1 MITFLVLVL
10 ITILVTLRSRANSE
24 EVARSRSM
32 STLTNS
38 MKNVL
43 EKVIP
48 GKLSLKFAQLK
59 ASTLWHAFV
68 VKLKIM
74 TCFAQILGQ
83 IDQVYS
89 IPFPPEFISF
99 LARFNFLSLDFM
111 KMANFGCIA
120 NMTYYSR
127 MIVATVVPQ
136 LVLLVFAGIYFRS
149 NQPDVRSACIE
160 FSLLF
165 TYIIFPST
173 STTIFKIYPCL
184 EVDDGS
190 RWLKADYSISCDA
203 PDRAGM
209 LVYTAYA
216 AIIFPI
222 GITTLYGYLLWT
234 NRHTICPSTGPWVKI
249 RNVDIWP
256 PMEQSTKEE
265 DDLIET
271 RGENTKEIKQIQF
284 LFREYEP
291 RYYWFEFF
299 ECIRRLLLTGG
310 TVLFLE
316 GSSTQIVLGML
327 VALLSI
333 QVYAR
338 TQPFLEDS
346 DDVLAMTAQWAVF
359 FTLFGGLL
367 FKLRV
372 SEADGYGSG
381 LYVAL
386 MILVNVLVVV
396 IACSSTFYSCWV
408 ALHQNESTSQ
418 SQPWKK
424 DEKHNTAE
432 HHVHKNPMVP
442 TQREQDQSPQA
453 QI

>member
-1 MITFLVLVL
+1 
-10 ITILVTLRSRANSE
+10 
-24 EVARSRSM
+24 
-32 STLTNS
+32 
-38 MKNVL
+38 
-43 EKVIP
+43 
-48 GKLSLKFAQLK
+48 
-59 ASTLWHAFV
+59 
-68 VKLKIM
+68 
-74 TCFAQILGQ
+74 
-83 IDQVYS
+83 
-89 IPFPPEFISF
+89 
-99 LARFNFLSLDFM
+99 
-111 KMANFGCIA
+111 
-120 NMTYYSR
+120 
-127 MIVATVVPQ
+127 
-136 LVLLVFAGIYFRS
+136 
-149 NQPDVRSACIE
+149 
-160 FSLLF
+160 
-165 TYIIFPST
+165 
-173 STTIFKIYPCL
+173 
-184 EVDDGS
+184 
-190 RWLKADYSISCDA
+190 
-203 PDRAGM
+203 
-209 LVYTAYA
+209 
-216 AIIFPI
+216 
-222 GITTLYGYLLWT
+222 
-234 NRHTICPSTGPWVKI
+234 
-249 RNVDIWP
+249 VDIWP

-327 VALLSI
+327 IALLSI
-333 QVYAR
+333 QVYAS

-367 FKLRV
+367 FKVRV

-396 IACSSTFYSCWV
+396 IACSSTFYSFWV

-418 SQPWKK
+418 SQSWKK
-424 DEKHNTAE
+424 DEKHNSAE

-442 TQREQDQSPQA
+442 NQREQDQSPQA